1 MGLFGSD
8 SKKYY
13 TTSTTNLTQEDR
25 SVATAG
31 DAENIL
37 GSNAKQI
44 QAQGSTVI
52 DTPMSERDII
62 FNQFPEQVQDTVG
75 DLIKNVE
82 TTTKTL
88 GQALSQ
94 KQLGVAS
101 DLPKFAMIIVVG
113 GGLIFLA
120 SRLIK

>member
-8 SKKYY
+8 SKTY

-62 FNQFPEQVQDTVG
+62 FNQFPVEVQDTVG
-75 DLIKNVE
+75 DLIQNVE

>member
-8 SKKYY
+8 SKTY

-62 FNQFPEQVQDTVG
+62 FNQFPVEVQDTVG
-75 DLIKNVE
+75 HLIQNVE